1 VSDHGVLTR
10 LQNGLELMYRVVT
23 GVAVNDFMID
33 DDTRATY
40 DVARSPREQL
50 LVRSGDD
57 GVDMALYVDAAVLA
71 RLEGNDPGHRLDDRN
86 LPAFLYALEGV
97 SHFVYTVVCAQAER
111 EVSALELELQA
122 EVDKYATCLLSA
134 DADLAISPRWR
145 RRLFEEFELEDDLD
159 HHERDRYR
167 AANQHARC
175 YAASLERR
183 YVARGG
189 IVDML
194 GELRRF
200 YRLPLAAKLDHIA
213 KAA

>member
-1 VSDHGVLTR
+1 MGPPPVLAR
-10 LQNGLELMYRVVT
+10 LQRGLERMYRVAT
-23 GVAVNDFMID
+23 GVAVNDFVID
-33 DDTRATY
+33 DETRATY

-50 LVRSGDD
+50 LVRSGED
-57 GVDMALYVDAAVLA
+57 GVDVGLYVDAAVLE
-71 RLEGNDPGHRLDDRN
+71 RLERDDPRHGLDDQN

-97 SHFVYTVVCAQAER
+97 SHFVYTVVCAHAER
-111 EVSALELELQA
+111 EVSPLELELQA
-122 EVDKYATCLLSA
+122 EVDKYATCLLASNA
-134 DADLAISPRWR
+134 DPGSSPRWR

-167 AANQHARC
+167 AANQNAHC

-183 YVARGG
+183 YVHRRG